1 MLLKTI
7 WIHQLVRIGD
17 EFTYL
22 YYHLADHF
30 LFHPSIFQGGF
41 FFLIFKNLFT
51 FQGFLKDILSLLY
64 SLDSLW

>member
-7 WIHQLVRIGD
+7 WIYQLARISD

-22 YYHLADHF
+22 CYHLADHF
-30 LFHPSIFQGGF
+30 LFQASIFQGL

-51 FQGFLKDILSLLY
+51 FQGFLKDILSLLH
-64 SLDSLW
+64 SFDSLW

>member
-7 WIHQLVRIGD
+7 WIHQLVRISD

-30 LFHPSIFQGGF
+30 LFHLSIFQGV
-41 FFLIFKNLFT
+41 FLKIFFT
-51 FQGFLKDILSLLY
+51 FQGFLKDILSLQY